1 MALTVAVVALVGF
14 VLVQARVRHPM
25 MPLDLFQ
32 ARGFRLALPVGF
44 AFMVGNYG
52 NVFVVSLFLQQELAA
67 VTAARRP
74 GVPAVG
80 VLRDRR
86 QPGLAG
92 RSPTATVPASRRR
105 RTDVDGGRPARP
117 CCSSLRWATRP

>member
-1 MALTVAVVALVGF
+1 
-14 VLVQARVRHPM
+14 M

-52 NVFVVSLFLQQELAA
+52 NVFVVSLFLQQQLELSPLQAGL
-67 VTAARRP
+67 VFLP
-74 GVPAVG
+74 VG

-86 QPGLAG
+86 QPGLSG
-92 RSPTATVPASRRR
+92 RSPTATAPASR
-105 RTDVDGGRPARP
+105 
-117 CCSSLRWATRP
+117 SSPD